1 MSLYA
6 LCAACGIPH
15 EALPDNRRGCGHIR
29 HDRRDSPAAAN
40 HQSRLLPLRAP
51 EQRIRRTDH
60 VRQVSVSHVRVDL
73 RSSRLAVSQQP
84 LDVTLLGPALHEVR
98 RERVP
103 QYVGGDL
110 PPDSGTLGGLLH
122 DAL

>member
-1 MSLYA
+1 MSDNF
-6 LCAACGIPH
+6 PT
-15 EALPDNRRGCGHIR
+15 PDTHVRKLGTQHPYSDVCRCMPYVRRAVFRTRPLQIIGGG
-29 HDRRDSPAAAN
+29 AAN

-103 QYVGGDL
+103 
-110 PPDSGTLGGLLH
+110 
-122 DAL
+122 